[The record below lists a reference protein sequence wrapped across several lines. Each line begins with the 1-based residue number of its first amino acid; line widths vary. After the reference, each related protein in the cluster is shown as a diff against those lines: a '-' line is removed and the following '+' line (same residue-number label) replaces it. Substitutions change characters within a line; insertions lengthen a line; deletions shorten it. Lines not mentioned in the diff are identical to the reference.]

1 MSHVDQQKNILFMP
15 DLDKSLFEAKMVSL
29 TCTCPNEARISG
41 FASAKRLTEA
51 PCPSRPETSIVVD
64 TSLQTPVPEEK
75 CHEEWLSIETSLLE
89 ELPEPKQVLDI
100 DSPFEYLEIPVM
112 MVATV
117 PSSTLDFPS
126 APNSEEIITQSCDR
140 LDIQESTVADSKQ
153 RDDSKPANEILNFI
167 SENAAQIPDSTPE
180 TQIEP
185 NMLELL
191 PSCPVLSTI
200 PGCPSLRVLE
210 GKECISDQSI
220 IFCNLLKDRQTGIFD
235 PSTDE
240 KDSQILALAPTCPQA
255 SCIPGF
261 PSRPH
266 PKSQMEPKVQNICP
280 SCPKV
285 SNVAGCPSIHIPKTS
300 DWPMSTVIL
309 WSSQLKK
316 LPVVLDMDKK
326 CKENG
331 HRMYALAPTCPSV
344 VCIPGFPSVPEPI
357 MLCMLPACPE
367 KSIVIGFSSKRE
379 HLDWSIDKKT
389 LCNASFKKQPVVLV
403 DRVDWLSELTK
414 IMFALAPTC
423 PLKARIPGFPYAP
436 KRKATLPPN
445 MVDLHQCVPKA
456 SRLMGFSSYER
467 INTGAWFADETPLL
481 KRPLRTRSELLF
493 QFNLA
498 TPYEETDI
506 LQRMFTLVP
515 TCPKEAC
522 MPGFPSLPQVK
533 VEGFYLS
540 KEPDIVSILHSCPML
555 SCIEGVPTVKPMP
568 IEESQGRI
576 WSAQKPIWVKPLK
589 ERPVLFLSCTKD
601 YEEYS
606 KTMFLLTPTCPNKA
620 SNYGFP
626 CSESLKK
633 EEHVMTF
640 VLPSS
645 SEASF
650 SANDEI
656 GFNYLATEVS
666 CSPVESRLPDFPHSS
681 TYTILPSSL
690 PQEHIEFDA
699 KFTQC
704 IESERNQS
712 LDITGTDNPKE
723 IGSFHKMPL
732 VKGIENH
739 QEKSLLEEQHVG
751 EQSTKTHDTTEPGE
765 TALMLGWEVLE
776 ADDTSTE
783 KEEPSGLVQS
793 IVDVFHRGYETVAAI
808 LQPSSSGSVTD
819 ALDPLNSLASSV
831 DLEGSGTRIASGPY
845 QSLEPAEP
853 EVFDSAEP
861 YMWRLVSGCSETSL
875 SSKESESWFVED
887 EEFSLMRKWPPL
899 TEADLHEITKEEEDN
914 TCADSLI
921 QEGITYVQEETGND
935 EIVTESKMFE
945 TLRDEVST
953 TKLQEEG

>member
-1 MSHVDQQKNILFMP
+1 MELTHAVKLSCVVMTSDYMLIFLSCQSISAQIPPSENYGDTLTENVDVVEDKLWAEQDRTEQFVETLQKEEETTEDHNCLVPSTAKDRPTGLQQECVPNMVYLLPSCPLFSRVLGCPSTALSSICKTDLLNWPTDLSIIWDEPRRSTKKFLFMP
-15 DLDKSLFEAKMVSL
+15 DLDKSPFEAKMVSL
-29 TCTCPNEARISG
+29 TCTCPNEARIPG

-126 APNSEEIITQSCDR
+126 APNSEEIITQSCDE

-153 RDDSKPANEILNFI
+153 RDDSKPANEILNII

-210 GKECISDQSI
+210 RKECISDQSI

-266 PKSQMEPKVQNICP
+266 PKSQMEPKMQNICP

-285 SNVAGCPSIHIPKTS
+285 SNVAGCPSIQIPKMS

-389 LCNASFKKQPVVLV
+389 LCNASFKKQPIVLV

-456 SRLMGFSSYER
+456 SRIMGFSSYER

-568 IEESQGRI
+568 IEESLGRI
-576 WSAQKPIWVKPLK
+576 WSAQKPIWVQPLK

-633 EEHVMTF
+633 EENVMKF

-666 CSPVESRLPDFPHSS
+666 CSPVEARLPDFPHAS
-681 TYTILPSSL
+681 TCTILPSSL

-699 KFTQC
+699 KFTQY
-704 IESERNQS
+704 IESESNQS
-712 LDITGTDNPKE
+712 LDITGTGKIPT
-723 IGSFHKMPL
+723 IR
-732 VKGIENH
+732 V
-739 QEKSLLEEQHVG
+739 
-751 EQSTKTHDTTEPGE
+751 
-765 TALMLGWEVLE
+765 
-776 ADDTSTE
+776 
-783 KEEPSGLVQS
+783 
-793 IVDVFHRGYETVAAI
+793 
-808 LQPSSSGSVTD
+808 
-819 ALDPLNSLASSV
+819 
-831 DLEGSGTRIASGPY
+831 
-845 QSLEPAEP
+845 
-853 EVFDSAEP
+853 
-861 YMWRLVSGCSETSL
+861 RL
-875 SSKESESWFVED
+875 
-887 EEFSLMRKWPPL
+887 
-899 TEADLHEITKEEEDN
+899 
-914 TCADSLI
+914 
-921 QEGITYVQEETGND
+921 
-935 EIVTESKMFE
+935 
-945 TLRDEVST
+945 
-953 TKLQEEG
+953 